1 MVVWSGRGIL
11 SVLVLIVSFVLGVK
25 LFPPAYSDYAF
36 VLAFFLAGAF
46 SWFMGKKWNEKEGRT
61 VIDKA
66 TGQEIV
72 FKPNHSL
79 FWIKMQYWA
88 FIFGA
93 FGLLFLVQQFV

>member
-11 SVLVLIVSFVLGVK
+11 SILVLIVSFVICLK
-25 LFPPAYSDYAF
+25 LFPVEQSDYSF
-36 VLAFFLAGAF
+36 VVAFFVAGAF
-46 SWFMGKKWNEKEGRT
+46 SWFMGKKWNEQEGRT
-61 VIDKA
+61 VMDKA
-66 TGQEIV
+66 TGQEMV

-93 FGLLFLVQQFV
+93 FGLLILVQQFV